1 MPNGYDPATKK
12 RGTKGS
18 QREPIYNQSQFN
30 DGQRLI
36 NGQLCYV
43 VMTLVETL
51 RLIRLKMAKFEPG
64 AEQDFEEIDR
74 LLKRAYYACGQVSS
88 IKPPGCD
95 PEYPPEAGWTITS
108 TEL

>member
-1 MPNGYDPATKK
+1 
-12 RGTKGS
+12 
-18 QREPIYNQSQFN
+18 
-30 DGQRLI
+30 
-36 NGQLCYV
+36 
-43 VMTLVETL
+43 MTLVETL
-51 RLIRLKMAKFEPG
+51 RVIRLEMGKFQPG

-95 PEYPPEAGWTITS
+95 PEYFPDPDWTITS